1 MGGSVAMG
9 ADCERRS
16 TTASEEA
23 SPKTASRIA
32 ERDMFARLLP
42 RNRGGKKAEQS
53 KLYLRLTVY
62 NCLPVT
68 GRLYLIIP
76 GHCTRRSLQCSTTGR
91 PLSAD

>member
-32 ERDMFARLLP
+32 ERDIREVRSAVAIAEIE
-42 RNRGGKKAEQS
+42 GGKKRNGS
-53 KLYLRLTVY
+53 LT
-62 NCLPVT
+62 NT
-68 GRLYLIIP
+68 
-76 GHCTRRSLQCSTTGR
+76 
-91 PLSAD
+91 AND

>member
-32 ERDMFARLLP
+32 ERDMVRVIAEIE
-42 RNRGGKKAEQS
+42 GVKKRDGSNA
-53 KLYLRLTVY
+53 YCVGTIVY
-62 NCLPVT
+62 ASDRT
-68 GRLYLIIP
+68 RLYLIVP
-76 GHCTRRSLQCSTTGR
+76 GHCTLADHCSAL
-91 PLSAD
+91 PLADH

>member
-32 ERDMFARLLP
+32 ERDMVRVIAEIE
-42 RNRGGKKAEQS
+42 GVKKRDS
-53 KLYLRLTVY
+53 
-62 NCLPVT
+62 
-68 GRLYLIIP
+68 
-76 GHCTRRSLQCSTTGR
+76 S
-91 PLSAD
+91 

>member
-32 ERDMFARLLP
+32 ESDMIRDIVRCVVL
-42 RNRGGKKAEQS
+42 
-53 KLYLRLTVY
+53 
-62 NCLPVT
+62 
-68 GRLYLIIP
+68 
-76 GHCTRRSLQCSTTGR
+76 
-91 PLSAD
+91 

>member
-32 ERDMFARLLP
+32 ERDIREVRSAVAIAEIE
-42 RNRGGKKAEQS
+42 GVKKRDGYQ
-53 KLYLRLTVY
+53 K
-62 NCLPVT
+62 
-68 GRLYLIIP
+68 
-76 GHCTRRSLQCSTTGR
+76 
-91 PLSAD
+91 

>member
-32 ERDMFARLLP
+32 ERDIYYLEIEGVKK
-42 RNRGGKKAEQS
+42 RNRAHT
-53 KLYLRLTVY
+53 LYLRLTGY
-62 NCLPVT
+62 SCLPVT

-76 GHCTRRSLQCSTTGR
+76 GHCTRRSLQCSTTCR